1 VLNNEKETF
10 KGEKEEETSRRQEEK
25 KRKKIICTYQ
35 IE

>member
-25 KRKKIICTYQ
+25 KEKKIICTYQ